1 MDLQL
6 AFPAQL
12 SQHLRS
18 LRKAQGWTQAQLA
31 ARLGVAQSRISA
43 VEKDASA
50 LTSEQLFRWLA
61 ALNTRL
67 VLRTDTAHENSTA
80 TEPDAPAPY
89 VAPPQGGQW

>member
-18 LRKAQGWTQAQLA
+18 LRKAQGLTQAQLA

-43 VEKDASA
+43 VEKDASSV
-50 LTSEQLFRWLA
+50 TSEQLFRWLA
-61 ALNTRL
+61 ALDTRL
-67 VLRTDTAHENSTA
+67 VLRTDVLCAPRTV
-80 TEPDAPAPY
+80 TEPAPATPY
-89 VAPPQGGQW
+89 PPPAQGGEW

>member
-1 MDLQL
+1 MDLDL
-6 AFPAQL
+6 SFPAQL

-43 VEKDASA
+43 VETDATS

-61 ALNTRL
+61 TLNARL
-67 VLRTDTAHENSTA
+67 VLRTDDPSSSTVA
-80 TEPDAPAPY
+80 EPAASTSYDK
-89 VAPPQGGQW
+89 PPTGGQW